1 MRSRLIGWEELGRVS
16 VCVCVC
22 VCVIFAFMLVLWT
35 YHCASRVSGS
45 CDFPRLSVNVFLQF
59 ELVIQFCISV
69 PRAQPAVAR
78 FITFVLQKP
87 VCFHLSPPNRL
98 SFTWAHTWAHLSP
111 CTRRFSV
118 WRFVCFLSLWPSA
131 FLRVSGRRVL
141 VACIFE
147 DNCDPSQYCDIRVS

>member
-22 VCVIFAFMLVLWT
+22 VCVCVIFAFMLVLWT
-35 YHCASRVSGS
+35 YHCASCMSGS

-78 FITFVLQKP
+78 VPTKPIVLYMG
-87 VCFHLSPPNRL
+87 
-98 SFTWAHTWAHLSP
+98 AHLGAPVTVHTPFLCVALCLLPLAVAQCLPARLGSARP
-111 CTRRFSV
+111 RRMHF
-118 WRFVCFLSLWPSA
+118 
-131 FLRVSGRRVL
+131 
-141 VACIFE
+141 
-147 DNCDPSQYCDIRVS
+147 